1 MDLAAWGFRG
11 GWVTQKRQPAQ
22 QGVAWRGAHGGGRH
36 ARTQTQTLRVE
47 VVGEARRERRNRPSP
62 RWAPGPGGGRQS
74 GGRHSATKA
83 GAARARGRGRP
94 NGSAQ
99 ASSHSHL
106 PSRPPSPIG
115 PSFST
120 PCLSGAV
127 QAGGC
132 RAGPVPAAGRRTPD
146 GLEKKTGHCCWRM
159 MSLRCACA
167 PRQLAVALQLRMLLP
182 HVRTYSF
189 PFSVF

>member
-1 MDLAAWGFRG
+1 MGDTEEAASTAGR
-11 GWVTQKRQPAQ
+11 
-22 QGVAWRGAHGGGRH
+22 GVARMVVAGTH
-36 ARTQTQTLRVE
+36 ARRRRRCGLRWWEKLGEREEESAQSE
-47 VVGEARRERRNRPSP
+47 VGARAR
-62 RWAPGPGGGRQS
+62 GGRQS